1 MIQLIIKEARLTLE
15 SLPYLDDESRLA
27 KELLALMQNL
37 KSQTHTNTPEKE
49 EVAQIGVL
57 DAIEDECDRW
67 EKCGKAYRG
76 DEPNEV

>member
-1 MIQLIIKEARLTLE
+1 MDSLTKVDL
-15 SLPYLDDESRLA
+15 SLFETPE
-27 KELLALMQNL
+27 ELFD
-37 KSQTHTNTPEKE
+37 TNTPEKE